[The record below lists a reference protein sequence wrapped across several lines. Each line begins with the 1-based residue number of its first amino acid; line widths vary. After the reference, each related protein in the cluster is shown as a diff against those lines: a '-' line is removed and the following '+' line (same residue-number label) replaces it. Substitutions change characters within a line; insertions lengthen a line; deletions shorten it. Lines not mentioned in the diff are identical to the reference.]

1 MRGDSMKFYI
11 LVITVLFGCMS
22 ARALQTQSLENAS
35 DWSQARSMCTS
46 LGNDWD
52 LPTVSDIIDSYDS
65 FGIYNNYMQKNLQS
79 QNLVQTNLFWARSDE
94 DDLNQQLVN
103 LSQVLK
109 VDSVSL
115 QIDSIAHS
123 RIRTESLKNY
133 RNRLREN
140 IDRISRTQAEQNFLL
155 GFLEIYNTTDFG
167 KQFVIEVNTPLA
179 EQGEEL
185 AYNVS
190 QLVPSE
196 ILLVLLKPSR
206 VYVETQIEN
215 IGYELE
221 LLEKGIQVI
230 CVQKH

>member
-1 MRGDSMKFYI
+1 MKFYI